1 MLICVFLLQEESIS
15 FTTNLTLVKGK
26 NMTLKHE
33 KVLWTITETD
43 IIMNNHSLNAEYRWD
58 LSRKKTPTK
67 KYNYLVNV
75 GGKYQIY
82 EVIIG
87 RTIQVNVI
95 NVITSVSDLRSLIEV
110 HYING
115 KQ

>member
-1 MLICVFLLQEESIS
+1 MLICFLLQEERIS

-33 KVLWTITETD
+33 KVLWTITEND
-43 IIMNNHSLNAEYRWD
+43 IFMNNNSLKSEYRWD
-58 LSRKKTPTK
+58 LSGKKTPAK
-67 KYNYLVNV
+67 KYHYLVNI
-75 GGKYQIY
+75 GGTYQIY

-110 HYING
+110 HYMNG
-115 KQ
+115 KF